1 MEIIS
6 VITKDLNLLN
16 KLFKKI
22 LSCLYGSIS
31 LRPWLKQKH
40 LQDKYQLPIFFIDN
54 FQLVSVHNC
63 KTGHFLFSCKDKLNR
78 IFVVIVAIIKPISS
92 KKKSFFYLTKIF
104 YSTSLN
110 VHLENVL
117 QSNSKIIQPCSLQC
131 DIIKFPFKYF
141 TYFLHSSLLNKLIKF
156 TNKNCFYFQSFLL
169 TFLSNILLNI
179 F

>member
-6 VITKDLNLLN
+6 VITKDSNLLN

-40 LQDKYQLPIFFIDN
+40 LQDKYQLPIFSIDN

-63 KTGHFLFSCKDKLNR
+63 KTGHFLFSCKDKLNNFCSHNKTHL
-78 IFVVIVAIIKPISS
+78 IQ
-92 KKKSFFYLTKIF
+92 KKSFFYLTKIF